1 MQKNSNCFVPLH
13 PKNVKMDDETFC
25 NINMS
30 VSVGDGSICQS
41 AEQRK
46 G

>member
-13 PKNVKMDDETFC
+13 PKSVKMDDETFC

-30 VSVGDGSICQS
+30 VSFDDGSICQS
-41 AEQRK
+41 AGQRK